1 MNIKIGVVDL
11 RIVHFADLT
20 ADFTIEFIAD
30 RAFLQDT
37 HQIAGIRHFFTQEIG
52 FIQQPVF
59 LYASGNRARHVNT
72 SIAQVIEQHK
82 FLIAASLFPTGE
94 PVKIGH

>member
-1 MNIKIGVVDL
+1 MFPRISNLHITLIKINNPYLLLVINQDVMNIKIGVVDL

-37 HQIAGIRHFFTQEIG
+37 HQIAGIRHFFT
-52 FIQQPVF
+52 
-59 LYASGNRARHVNT
+59 
-72 SIAQVIEQHK
+72 
-82 FLIAASLFPTGE
+82 
-94 PVKIGH
+94 